1 MSSTKQ
7 PEHLCW
13 VCNKPVEL
21 ETAKTDDR
29 GRVVHEECYAAV
41 YAFNEGTKSD
51 VIFDSL
57 RNRGVDR

>member
-51 VIFDSL
+51 VYLIP
-57 RNRGVDR
+57 